1 MTLRLSCPLYAG
13 RRDSWISQQGM
24 SARKRLGIEGI
35 NSGCK
40 KMPILE
46 CIIQREEIHH
56 LPAPGVDHDGTL
68 WEDGQLVRANHV
80 AGFGCQFRHQH
91 QDLAHAKH
99 GLKVGYHFYSG
110 KSCKA
115 RVDIRIIAQHATV
128 ESIPELACDFRAYV
142 CNTNNP
148 DGLPLKLRYLQ
159 ARARRR
165 GGAISYAPV
174 APHQLLAVAKI
185 IAIKVRAGTRPKP

>member
-1 MTLRLSCPLYAG
+1 MRG
-13 RRDSWISQQGM
+13 ERDSWIGQQGM

-40 KMPILE
+40 KMPVLE

-56 LPAPGVDHDGTL
+56 LSAPGVDHDGTL

-110 KSCKA
+110 KPCKA

-128 ESIPELACDFRAYV
+128 ESIPKLTCDFRAYV
-142 CNTNNP
+142 SNTNNS
-148 DGLPLKLRYLQ
+148 DGLPLKLRYLRIAQ
-159 ARARRR
+159 AEPSRTPL
-165 GGAISYAPV
+165 S
-174 APHQLLAVAKI
+174 PHTSCLAVAKI
-185 IAIKVRAGTRPKP
+185 IMIVCSETGTRPKP